1 MKQAL
6 KNAKI
11 IFKKKTFYNK
21 INTTFAH
28 DFICIQKRDKS
39 AKTQIFNIHIHNDL
53 TRIHICAMWWLW
65 TWFCKSISIGKLQCY
80 SILQF

>member
-11 IFKKKTFYNK
+11 IYLFFKTFYNK
-21 INTTFAH
+21 IITTFAH

-39 AKTQIFNIHIHNDL
+39 AKTQIL
-53 TRIHICAMWWLW
+53 
-65 TWFCKSISIGKLQCY
+65 Y
-80 SILQF
+80 SYP